1 MMFTLRN
8 GASPPITIDL
18 QIDGKDVCMEL
29 DTGAAVSI
37 IGEKEA
43 QEMFP
48 NTKLR
53 RSEMVLKTYTS
64 DRIKVVG
71 EIDVDVL
78 YQNQSHALVLVV
90 VSGDGPTLFGRN
102 WLEAINLNWN
112 QIAHTRVEQDKNL
125 NTLLTKYAD
134 VFTNKLGTMTQHRA
148 KLYIKEGTTP
158 KFYKA
163 RPVPFA
169 LQQQIEEELNRLE
182 SLGII
187 EPVCY
192 SEWASPVVPVPKQ
205 DYV

>member
-37 IGEKEA
+37 IGEKKP

-64 DRIKVVG
+64 DRIKVVR

-102 WLEAINLNWN
+102 WLEAINLN
-112 QIAHTRVEQDKNL
+112 
-125 NTLLTKYAD
+125 
-134 VFTNKLGTMTQHRA
+134 
-148 KLYIKEGTTP
+148 
-158 KFYKA
+158 
-163 RPVPFA
+163 
-169 LQQQIEEELNRLE
+169 
-182 SLGII
+182 
-187 EPVCY
+187 
-192 SEWASPVVPVPKQ
+192 
-205 DYV
+205 

>member
-18 QIDGKDVCMEL
+18 QIEGKDVCMEL
-29 DTGAAVSI
+29 DTGATVSI
-37 IGEKEA
+37 IGEKKA

-64 DRIKVVG
+64 ERMKVVG
-71 EIDVDVL
+71 EIDVDVR

-90 VSGDGPTLFGRN
+90 VSGDGPTLIGRN

-134 VFTNKLGTMTQHRA
+134 VFTNKLGTMTQH
-148 KLYIKEGTTP
+148 
-158 KFYKA
+158 
-163 RPVPFA
+163 
-169 LQQQIEEELNRLE
+169 
-182 SLGII
+182 
-187 EPVCY
+187 
-192 SEWASPVVPVPKQ
+192 
-205 DYV
+205 